1 MNYGRYHLEQ
11 KQKELDSNTKK
22 VTRKAG
28 IIALQV
34 FLVTIVLSV
43 IVSCAALFG
52 VVKGV
57 IDNAPSIDSINIEP
71 TGFITNIYD
80 SNGNRIQK
88 LVGSDANRIY
98 RTLDQ
103 IPKCVQNAFIA
114 IEDERFWTH
123 NGIDIRGIFRAAYTG
138 VLSNLHFSEGAST
151 ITQQLLKNQVFE
163 GGNEATFSELLQ
175 RKIQEQYLA
184 VQLEN
189 QYTKKEIL
197 ESYLNTINLGQ
208 NTLGVQA
215 ASRRYFDKDV
225 SKLNISEAS
234 VIASIT
240 KNPSD
245 LNPITNPEGNAARRE
260 DVLDKM
266 KEQGYITQEEYDEAM
281 ADDVYSR
288 IQAVNSKHVTK
299 ETSTYS
305 YFTDEVISQVVT
317 DLQEKLGYS
326 STQAYNLIYRGGL
339 SIYSTQDPK
348 MQKICDDV
356 IADESMYA
364 LVPSKYELTY
374 RITLVDEEGNQH
386 NYDENMMCAY
396 FREKYGSF
404 SLYFTTK
411 KDASPYIKKYRKFL
425 LKTGYTLE
433 SEVINYTIEPQV
445 SFVLMDQKTGEIK
458 AIVGGRGEK
467 SGNLSFNRATD
478 STRQPGSTFKILST
492 YLPGIDT
499 KGMTLASIF
508 DDAEYNY
515 PGTDKPVRNW
525 DGNVYLG
532 NTTVRQA
539 IYHSMNIVAVKA
551 LEQVTPQTAYSY
563 LLKLGF
569 TTIVESETDAQG
581 KTYTDIGYPMALG
594 GLTKGVTNLEITAAY
609 ASIANGGIYTKPR
622 FYTKVLDHNGNVLLD
637 NTPETSQVMK
647 ETTAWLLTNAMEDV
661 VKVGTG
667 RSIAFQNISLPVAGK
682 TGTTSDNNDSWFVG
696 YTPYLTAGI
705 WAGYDNNREL
715 ENTTFDKYIWRTI
728 MERIEAE
735 YPVIDFDL
743 PDTITSCYICTKC
756 GKLSVPGLCDSEI
769 GGNRSRLEYFAKGTE
784 PTENCT
790 CHVKVRVCTSSN
802 MTPSE
807 NCPSSKIGYRVFL
820 TKDERSYTADSN
832 YLLPYNFEST
842 ICNVHSGGGKK
853 PNSNNPSTDT
863 DPDSEEVNPEEDFEN
878 YLTE

>member
-1 MNYGRYHLEQ
+1 MRMNYGRYHLEQ
-11 KQKELDSNTKK
+11 KQKELDASSKK
-22 VTRKAG
+22 IARKVG
-28 IIALQV
+28 IIALQF
-34 FLVTIVLSV
+34 FLAGIVLTVVVTS
-43 IVSCAALFG
+43 SALFG
-52 VVKGV
+52 VVRGV
-57 IDNAPSIDSINIEP
+57 IDNAPKIESINIEP

-80 SNGNRIQK
+80 SSGNRIQK

-103 IPKCVQNAFIA
+103 IPKCVQDAFIA

-123 NGIDIRGIFRAAYTG
+123 NGIDIQGIFRAAYSG
-138 VLSNLHFSEGAST
+138 VVAKLHFSEGAST

-163 GGNEATFSELLQ
+163 GGNEPTFSEQIQ

-225 SKLNISEAS
+225 SKLSISEAA

-260 DVLDKM
+260 TVLDRM
-266 KEQGYITQEEYDEAM
+266 KAQGYITQQEYDEAL

-299 ETSTYS
+299 EADTYS

-339 SIYSTQDPK
+339 SIYSTQDTR
-348 MQKICDDV
+348 MQKICDEV

-364 LVPSKYELTY
+364 SVPSKYELTY
-374 RITLVDEEGNQH
+374 RVTMLDEDDVAH
-386 NYDENMMCAY
+386 NYDENTLCAY
-396 FREKYGSF
+396 FREQYGSF
-404 SLYFTTK
+404 SLYFTNK
-411 KDASPYIKKYRKFL
+411 KDAKPYIRKYRRHL
-425 LKTGYTLE
+425 LKQGYTLE
-433 SEVINYTIEPQV
+433 SEVISYTIEPQI
-445 SFVLMDQKTGEIK
+445 SFVLMDQKTGEVK
-458 AIVGGRGEK
+458 AIAGGRGEK
-467 SGNLSFNRATD
+467 DGNLSFNRATD

-499 KGMTLASIF
+499 KGMTLASTF

-532 NTTVRQA
+532 YTTVRQA

-569 TTIVESETDAQG
+569 TTIVESETDESG

-594 GLTKGVTNLEITAAY
+594 GLTKGITNLEITAAY
-609 ASIANGGIYTKPR
+609 ASIANAGIYTQPR
-622 FYTKVLDHNGNVLLD
+622 FYTKVLDHDGNVLLD
-637 NTPETSQVMK
+637 NTPVRTQVMK

-661 VKVGTG
+661 VKIGTG
-667 RSIAFQNISLPVAGK
+667 RSVAFQNLSLPVSGK
-682 TGTTSDNNDSWFVG
+682 TGTTTDDNDSWFVG

-705 WAGYDNNREL
+705 WAGYDHNRKL

-735 YPVIDFDL
+735 DPVIDFDV
-743 PDTITSCYICTKC
+743 PDSITSCYICTKC

-784 PTENCT
+784 PAENCT

-802 MTPSE
+802 LTPSDH
-807 NCPSSKIGYRVFL
+807 CPNSKIGYRVFL
-820 TKDERSYTADSN
+820 TKDERSYTSDSN
-832 YLLPYNFEST
+832 YLLPANFENT
-842 ICNVHSGGGKK
+842 ICTVHNGSGKK
-853 PNSNNPSTDT
+853 PAEKT
-863 DPDSEEVNPEEDFEN
+863 DPDSEAVNPEEDFEN
-878 YLTE
+878 YLTP